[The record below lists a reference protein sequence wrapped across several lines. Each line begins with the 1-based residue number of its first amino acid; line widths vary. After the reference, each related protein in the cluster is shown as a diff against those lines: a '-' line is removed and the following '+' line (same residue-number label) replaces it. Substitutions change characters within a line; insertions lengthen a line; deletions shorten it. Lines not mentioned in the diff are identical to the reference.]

1 MSENSAAEK
10 RNWLYENLFQIL
22 IAIIGTLCTLFVN
35 DMRGEVED
43 LTKALEEQNKVLQ
56 ELVIGIRQNES
67 RIQFN
72 EKRIERLENLVD
84 EKK

>member
-1 MSENSAAEK
+1 MNDNEI
-10 RNWLYENLFQIL
+10 RQNWLYENLFQIL

-43 LTKALEEQNKVLQ
+43 LTKALKEQNKVLQ